1 VEAAAERPSFSDERL
16 SSATDSGHDLC
27 FFVCLFSC
35 RERERERER
44 EVLSLGSLGSVFM
57 QIEVGAG

>member
-44 EVLSLGSLGSVFM
+44 ERGVESGISWFCVY
-57 QIEVGAG
+57 AD

>member
-35 RERERERER
+35 RERERERC
-44 EVLSLGSLGSVFM
+44 
-57 QIEVGAG
+57 